1 MILDKH
7 NSIKNEM
14 KQFLIHLQR
23 ISCRVIENERKTLLN
38 HFRNEPNRLL
48 SMIFFNIFDVD

>member
-1 MILDKH
+1 
-7 NSIKNEM
+7 M